1 MKLRYKLFIFDIDGT
16 LTSTNRLIFDSFNH
30 IYDKYFGKTL
40 SPKEVIALF
49 GPTEEEIIHELFGA
63 NAEEAIVEY
72 FNYYEKN
79 HGIAALHEGIAPLL
93 EFLEING
100 AHIAAFTGKGRR
112 SAEITLK
119 ELGIFGRIGIL
130 ISGDDVTTKKPSG
143 EGIFKILHHFN
154 ISPDE
159 AIMIGDSTADIKAA
173 REAGV
178 AVASVLWDC
187 YSIDAV
193 KGMNH
198 EMLFNTVEELREH
211 FNGATGKIDDQGLVS

>member
-30 IYDKYFGKTL
+30 IYDKYFGKILT
-40 SPKEVIALF
+40 PKEVIALF
-49 GPTEEEIIHELFGA
+49 GPTEEEIINELFGED
-63 NAEEAIVEY
+63 AEEAIIEY

-93 EFLEING
+93 DFLIEQG

-119 ELGIFGRIGIL
+119 ELGIFGKIGIL
-130 ISGDDVTTKKPSG
+130 ISGDDVTKKKPSG
-143 EGIFKILHHFN
+143 EGINKILQFYN
-154 ISPDE
+154 LKPED

-193 KGMNH
+193 MGLNG
-198 EMLFNTVEELREH
+198 EMLFNTVDELRGH
-211 FNGATGKIDDQGLVS
+211 FNGDEKSIS

>member
-1 MKLRYKLFIFDIDGT
+1 MKLKYKLFIFDIDGT

-40 SPKEVIALF
+40 TPKEVIALF
-49 GPTEEEIIHELFGA
+49 GPTEEEIINELFGE

-93 EFLEING
+93 DFLSEQG
-100 AHIAAFTGKGRR
+100 ALVAAFTGKGRR

-119 ELGIFGRIGIL
+119 ELGIFSMIGIL
-130 ISGDDVTTKKPSG
+130 VSGDDVTRKKPSG
-143 EGIFKILHHFN
+143 EGIMKILQFYN
-154 ISPDE
+154 LKPED

-193 KGMNH
+193 KGMNGS
-198 EMLFNTVEELREH
+198 MLFNTVEELMGH
-211 FNGATGKIDDQGLVS
+211 FNDDEKSTN

>member
-1 MKLRYKLFIFDIDGT
+1 MIKLKYKLFIFDIDGT

-40 SPKEVIALF
+40 TPKEVIALF
-49 GPTEEEIIHELFGA
+49 GPTEEEIINELFGD
-63 NAEEAIVEY
+63 NAGEAIVEY

-79 HGIAALHEGIAPLL
+79 HGIAALHEGIALL
-93 EFLEING
+93 LDFLTGQG
-100 AHIAAFTGKGRR
+100 ALVAAFTGKGRR

-119 ELGIFGRIGIL
+119 ELGIFEKIGIL
-130 ISGDDVTTKKPSG
+130 VSGDDVTKKKPSG
-143 EGIFKILHHFN
+143 EGIERILRFYGLK
-154 ISPDE
+154 PEE

-193 KGMNH
+193 KGMNGS
-198 EMLFNTVEELREH
+198 MLFNTVEELMGH
-211 FNGATGKIDDQGLVS
+211 FNDDEKSTN

>member
-1 MKLRYKLFIFDIDGT
+1 MMKLRYKLFIFDIDGT

-30 IYDKYFGKTL
+30 IYDKYFGKILT
-40 SPKEVIALF
+40 PKEVIALF
-49 GPTEEEIIHELFGA
+49 GPTEEEIINELFGE
-63 NAEEAIVEY
+63 NAGEAIVEY

-93 EFLEING
+93 DFLIEQG

-119 ELGIFGRIGIL
+119 ELGIFGKIGIL
-130 ISGDDVTTKKPSG
+130 ISGDDVTKKKPSG
-143 EGIFKILHHFN
+143 EGINKILQFYN
-154 ISPDE
+154 LKPED

-193 KGMNH
+193 RGLNG
-198 EMLFNTVEELREH
+198 EMLFNTVDELRVH
-211 FNGATGKIDDQGLVS
+211 FNGDEKSIS

>member
-1 MKLRYKLFIFDIDGT
+1 MKLKYKLFIFDIDGT

-40 SPKEVIALF
+40 TPKEVIALF
-49 GPTEEEIIHELFGA
+49 GPTEEEIINELFGE

-93 EFLEING
+93 DFLSEQG
-100 AHIAAFTGKGRR
+100 ALVAAFTGKGRR

-119 ELGIFGRIGIL
+119 KLGIFSMIGIL
-130 ISGDDVTTKKPSG
+130 VSGDDVTRKKPSG
-143 EGIFKILHHFN
+143 EGIMKILQFYN
-154 ISPDE
+154 LKPED

-193 KGMNH
+193 KGMNGN
-198 EMLFNTVEELREH
+198 MLFNTVDELRAH
-211 FNGATGKIDDQGLVS
+211 LNDDKKSTW

>member
-30 IYDKYFGKTL
+30 IYDKYFGKILT
-40 SPKEVIALF
+40 PKEVIALF
-49 GPTEEEIIHELFGA
+49 GPTEEEIINELFGE

-93 EFLEING
+93 DFLIEQG

-119 ELGIFGRIGIL
+119 ELGIFGKIGIL
-130 ISGDDVTTKKPSG
+130 ISGDDVTKKKPSG
-143 EGIFKILHHFN
+143 EGINKILQFYN
-154 ISPDE
+154 LKPED

-193 KGMNH
+193 RGLNG
-198 EMLFNTVEELREH
+198 EMLFNTVDELRGH
-211 FNGATGKIDDQGLVS
+211 FNGDEKSIS

>member
-30 IYDKYFGKTL
+30 IYDKYFGKILT
-40 SPKEVIALF
+40 PKEVIALF
-49 GPTEEEIIHELFGA
+49 GPTEEEIINELFGED
-63 NAEEAIVEY
+63 AEEAIVEY

-93 EFLEING
+93 DFLIEQG

-119 ELGIFGRIGIL
+119 ELGIFGKIGIL
-130 ISGDDVTTKKPSG
+130 ISGDDVTKKKPSG
-143 EGIFKILHHFN
+143 EGINKILQFYN
-154 ISPDE
+154 LKPED

-193 KGMNH
+193 RGLNG
-198 EMLFNTVEELREH
+198 EMLFNTVDELRGH
-211 FNGATGKIDDQGLVS
+211 FNGDEKSIS

>member
-30 IYDKYFGKTL
+30 IYDKYFGKILT
-40 SPKEVIALF
+40 PKEVIALF
-49 GPTEEEIIHELFGA
+49 GPTEEEIINELFGE
-63 NAEEAIVEY
+63 NAGEAIVEY

-93 EFLEING
+93 DFLIEQG

-119 ELGIFGRIGIL
+119 ELGIFGKIGIL
-130 ISGDDVTTKKPSG
+130 ISGDDVTKKKPSG
-143 EGIFKILHHFN
+143 EGINKILQFYN
-154 ISPDE
+154 LKPED

-193 KGMNH
+193 RGLNG
-198 EMLFNTVEELREH
+198 EMLFNTVDELRGH
-211 FNGATGKIDDQGLVS
+211 FNGDEKSIS

>member
-1 MKLRYKLFIFDIDGT
+1 MMKLRYKLFIFDIDGT

-30 IYDKYFGKTL
+30 IYDKYFGKILT
-40 SPKEVIALF
+40 PKEVIALF
-49 GPTEEEIIHELFGA
+49 GPTEEEIINELFGEDA
-63 NAEEAIVEY
+63 GEAIVEY

-93 EFLEING
+93 DFLIEQG

-119 ELGIFGRIGIL
+119 ELGIFGKIGIL
-130 ISGDDVTTKKPSG
+130 ISGDDVTKKKPSG
-143 EGIFKILHHFN
+143 EGINKILQFYN
-154 ISPDE
+154 LKPED

-193 KGMNH
+193 RGLNG
-198 EMLFNTVEELREH
+198 EMLFNTVDELRGH
-211 FNGATGKIDDQGLVS
+211 FNGDEKSIS

>member
-30 IYDKYFGKTL
+30 IYDKYFGKILT
-40 SPKEVIALF
+40 PKEVIALF
-49 GPTEEEIIHELFGA
+49 GPTEEEIINELFGED
-63 NAEEAIVEY
+63 AEEAIVEY

-79 HGIAALHEGIAPLL
+79 HRIAALHEGIAPLL
-93 EFLEING
+93 DFLIEQG

-119 ELGIFGRIGIL
+119 ELGIFGKIGIL
-130 ISGDDVTTKKPSG
+130 ISGDDVTKKKPSG
-143 EGIFKILHHFN
+143 EGINKILQFYN
-154 ISPDE
+154 LKPED

-178 AVASVLWDC
+178 AVASVIWDC

-193 KGMNH
+193 RGLNG
-198 EMLFNTVEELREH
+198 EMLFNTVDELRGH
-211 FNGATGKIDDQGLVS
+211 FNGDEKSIS

>member
-1 MKLRYKLFIFDIDGT
+1 MQLRYRLFIFDIDGT

-30 IYDKYFGKTL
+30 IYDKYFGKILT
-40 SPKEVIALF
+40 PKEVIALF
-49 GPTEEEIIHELFGA
+49 GPTEEEIINELFGES
-63 NAEEAIVEY
+63 AEEAIAEY

-79 HGIAALHEGIAPLL
+79 HGIAALHDGIAPLL
-93 EFLEING
+93 DFLSEQG
-100 AHIAAFTGKGRR
+100 AFIAAFTGKGRR

-119 ELGIFGRIGIL
+119 ELGIFDKIGIL
-130 ISGDDVTTKKPSG
+130 ISGDDVTKKKPSG
-143 EGIFKILHHFN
+143 EGINTILQFYGLK
-154 ISPDE
+154 PEE

-193 KGMNH
+193 KGMNG
-198 EMLFNTVEELREH
+198 EMLFNTVEELRGH
-211 FNGATGKIDDQGLVS
+211 FKHDEKSTL

>member
-30 IYDKYFGKTL
+30 IYDKYFGKILT
-40 SPKEVIALF
+40 PKEVIALF
-49 GPTEEEIIHELFGA
+49 GPTEEEIINELFGEDA
-63 NAEEAIVEY
+63 GEAIVEY

-93 EFLEING
+93 DFLIEQG

-119 ELGIFGRIGIL
+119 ELGIFGKIGIL
-130 ISGDDVTTKKPSG
+130 ISGDDVTKKKPSG
-143 EGIFKILHHFN
+143 EGINKILQFYN
-154 ISPDE
+154 LKPED

-193 KGMNH
+193 RGLNG
-198 EMLFNTVEELREH
+198 EMLFNTVDELRGH
-211 FNGATGKIDDQGLVS
+211 FNGDEKSIS

>member
-1 MKLRYKLFIFDIDGT
+1 MKLKYKLFIFDIDGT

-40 SPKEVIALF
+40 TPKEVIALF
-49 GPTEEEIIHELFGA
+49 GPTEEEIINELFGE

-93 EFLEING
+93 DFLSEQG
-100 AHIAAFTGKGRR
+100 ALVAAFTGKGRR

-119 ELGIFGRIGIL
+119 ELGIFSMIGIL
-130 ISGDDVTTKKPSG
+130 VSGDDVTRKKPSG
-143 EGIFKILHHFN
+143 EGIMKILQFYN
-154 ISPDE
+154 LKPED

-193 KGMNH
+193 KGMNGN
-198 EMLFNTVEELREH
+198 MLFNTVDELRAH
-211 FNGATGKIDDQGLVS
+211 FDDDEKSTW

>member
-30 IYDKYFGKTL
+30 IYDKYFGKILT
-40 SPKEVIALF
+40 PKEVIALF
-49 GPTEEEIIHELFGA
+49 GPTEEEIINELFGE
-63 NAEEAIVEY
+63 NAGEAIVEY

-93 EFLEING
+93 DFLVEQG

-119 ELGIFGRIGIL
+119 ELGIFGKIGIL
-130 ISGDDVTTKKPSG
+130 ISGDDVTKKKPSG
-143 EGIFKILHHFN
+143 EGINKILQFYN
-154 ISPDE
+154 LRPED

-193 KGMNH
+193 RGLNG
-198 EMLFNTVEELREH
+198 EMLFDTVDELRGH
-211 FNGATGKIDDQGLVS
+211 FNGDEKSIS

>member
-30 IYDKYFGKTL
+30 IYDKYFGRILT
-40 SPKEVIALF
+40 PKEVIALF
-49 GPTEEEIIHELFGA
+49 GPTEEEIINELFGE

-72 FNYYEKN
+72 FNYYESN

-93 EFLEING
+93 DFLVEQG
-100 AHIAAFTGKGRR
+100 ALIAAFTGKGRR
-112 SAEITLK
+112 SAEITLR
-119 ELGIFGRIGIL
+119 ELGIYDRIGIL
-130 ISGDDVTTKKPSG
+130 ISGDDVTKKKPSG
-143 EGIFKILHHFN
+143 EGINKILQFYN
-154 ISPDE
+154 LKPEE

-187 YSIDAV
+187 YSPDAV
-193 KGMNH
+193 RGMNG
-198 EMLFNTVEELREH
+198 EMLFNTVDELRGH
-211 FNGATGKIDDQGLVS
+211 FNGDEKSTP

>member
-1 MKLRYKLFIFDIDGT
+1 MMKLRYKLFIFDIDGT

-30 IYDKYFGKTL
+30 IYDKYFGKILT
-40 SPKEVIALF
+40 PKEVIALF
-49 GPTEEEIIHELFGA
+49 GPTEEEIINELFGEDA
-63 NAEEAIVEY
+63 GEAIVEY

-93 EFLEING
+93 DFLIEQG

-119 ELGIFGRIGIL
+119 ELGIFGKIGIL
-130 ISGDDVTTKKPSG
+130 ISGDDVTKKKPSG
-143 EGIFKILHHFN
+143 EGINKILQFYN
-154 ISPDE
+154 LKPED

-193 KGMNH
+193 RGLNG
-198 EMLFNTVEELREH
+198 EMLFDTVDELRGH
-211 FNGATGKIDDQGLVS
+211 FNGDEKSIS

>member
-1 MKLRYKLFIFDIDGT
+1 MKLKYKLFIFDIDGT

-40 SPKEVIALF
+40 TPKEVIALF
-49 GPTEEEIIHELFGA
+49 GPTEEEIINELFGE

-93 EFLEING
+93 DFLSEQG
-100 AHIAAFTGKGRR
+100 ALVAAFTGKGRR

-119 ELGIFGRIGIL
+119 ELGIFSMIGIL
-130 ISGDDVTTKKPSG
+130 VSGDDVTRKKPSG
-143 EGIFKILHHFN
+143 EGIMKILQFYN
-154 ISPDE
+154 LKPED

-193 KGMNH
+193 KGMNGN
-198 EMLFNTVEELREH
+198 MLFNTVDELRAH
-211 FNGATGKIDDQGLVS
+211 FDDDEKSTG

>member
-1 MKLRYKLFIFDIDGT
+1 MMKLRYKLFIFDIDGT

-30 IYDKYFGKTL
+30 IYDKYFGKILT
-40 SPKEVIALF
+40 PKEVIALF
-49 GPTEEEIIHELFGA
+49 GPTEEEIINELFGED
-63 NAEEAIVEY
+63 AEEAIVEY

-79 HGIAALHEGIAPLL
+79 HRIAALHEGIAPLL
-93 EFLEING
+93 DFLIEQG

-119 ELGIFGRIGIL
+119 ELGIFGKIGIL
-130 ISGDDVTTKKPSG
+130 ISGDDVTKKKPSG
-143 EGIFKILHHFN
+143 EGINKILQFYN
-154 ISPDE
+154 LKPED

-178 AVASVLWDC
+178 AVASVIWDC

-193 KGMNH
+193 RGLNG
-198 EMLFNTVEELREH
+198 EMLFNTVDELRGH
-211 FNGATGKIDDQGLVS
+211 FNGDEKSIS

>member
-1 MKLRYKLFIFDIDGT
+1 MNLRYKLFIFDIDGT
-16 LTSTNRLIFDSFNH
+16 LTSTNKLIFDSFNH

-40 SPKEVIALF
+40 TPKEVIALF

-93 EFLEING
+93 EFLELNG
-100 AHIAAFTGKGRR
+100 AHIAAFTWKGRR

-119 ELGIFGRIGIL
+119 ELGIYGMIEML
-130 ISGDDVTTKKPSG
+130 VSGDDVTQKKPSG
-143 EGIFKILHHFN
+143 EGIIKILRHFN
-154 ISPDE
+154 VPPEE

-173 REAGV
+173 REAGI

-187 YSIDAV
+187 YSIDTV
-193 KGMNH
+193 KGMNSD
-198 EMLFNTVEELREH
+198 MLFNTVDELREH
-211 FNGATGKIDDQGLVS
+211 FHNATGKTDHQGLVS